1 MKRLVALV
9 LVAAIAA
16 VAGVVAVPAFAK
28 TRTVSVRDN
37 YFVKRSGT
45 PTVTVKRRDTVR
57 WVWRRTRAPH
67 NVVVTRGPVKFRS
80 PLKRSGSYR
89 KRVTRRGTYRI
100 VCTVH
105 TRMKMTL
112 RVR

>member
-1 MKRLVALV
+1 MKRLVVLV
-9 LVAAIAA
+9 LVVA
-16 VAGVVAVPAFAK
+16 VAGVVAVPAMAK
-28 TRTVSVRDN
+28 TRTVTVRDN

-67 NVVVTRGPVKFRS
+67 NVVARRGGRTAFRS

-105 TRMKMTL
+105 TRMRMTL